1 MPKMKTHRGTAKR
14 FRVTG
19 SGKIMRSKAFKSH
32 IMTKKSQ
39 KRKRNFRHET
49 EVAKAAA
56 QLRRPCIAS
65 LVMCGIAFVIN
76 AIFFYFNFTALL
88 GMMES
93 GEFAELVAGA
103 GSSAAGTSTWG

>member
-1 MPKMKTHRGTAKR
+1 
-14 FRVTG
+14 
-19 SGKIMRSKAFKSH
+19 
-32 IMTKKSQ
+32 
-39 KRKRNFRHET
+39 
-49 EVAKAAA
+49 
-56 QLRRPCIAS
+56 
-65 LVMCGIAFVIN
+65 MCGIAFVIN